1 MHEPQRGQEARLF
14 MFVFGKPFAG
24 AYPQQ
29 PRTGKARAQWNL
41 RNHLDLVDL
50 DRSR

>member
-1 MHEPQRGQEARLF
+1 MHELRRGREARLF
-14 MFVFGKPFAG
+14 MFVFGKRFAG

-50 DRSR
+50 DRTR